1 MHADGSGGRVDQS
14 TGGVALSYVLLSDTR
29 ETTPQDV
36 CELWASLAWEEAIG
50 RQTCGRWQQ
59 EAKLAGGVGMR
70 RGRIARADVM
80 CADEG
85 STSEGCSLATAD
97 KQTRHSPLQQP
108 RRRAGGRD
116 EGGRKR
122 GEEKRERWT
131 GTRRLGSGDGHDWRS
146 TWSSPSTPARVS
158 IPSTIIIPQLIPAHC
173 NQIQFQFEHHQ
184 PPSHLSIVPTV
195 SIPGRVLPTPCAP
208 PPDPAISRRFPDT
221 CAPRLP
227 TAQHTHCER
236 LRAVRRRCCSPRA
249 PPAALAPGVSSP
261 LDSVPAASCENRR
274 TPVLVHPDHGPRA
287 LPPPHTNV
295 RCSLRPLGLACQKTH
310 PRCPHPRGRAA
321 LGS

>member
-97 KQTRHSPLQQP
+97 KQTRHSPLHNHGDELGAGT
-108 RRRAGGRD
+108 RAGGR
-116 EGGRKR
+116 GGRR
-122 GEEKRERWT
+122 REK
-131 GTRRLGSGDGHDWRS
+131 D
-146 TWSSPSTPARVS
+146 
-158 IPSTIIIPQLIPAHC
+158 
-173 NQIQFQFEHHQ
+173 
-184 PPSHLSIVPTV
+184 
-195 SIPGRVLPTPCAP
+195 
-208 PPDPAISRRFPDT
+208 
-221 CAPRLP
+221 
-227 TAQHTHCER
+227 
-236 LRAVRRRCCSPRA
+236 
-249 PPAALAPGVSSP
+249 
-261 LDSVPAASCENRR
+261 
-274 TPVLVHPDHGPRA
+274 
-287 LPPPHTNV
+287 
-295 RCSLRPLGLACQKTH
+295 
-310 PRCPHPRGRAA
+310 GRAR
-321 LGS
+321 GD